1 MVETVRETIERV
13 MREQGNFNNPLTI
26 NTPIGSR
33 TFYEQDDS
41 PLVQKSQQVKTTQST
56 PQYYIRDDKNYA
68 WDMPKSDLQPSWGD
82 KLQSS
87 WNEVK
92 SMANNFATG
101 TEAAVAGYTAGST
114 LGNFDEGMGVAT
126 AMVTANPNNYTLG
139 RDATRQWQNN
149 LQQQHPFIYGASEFI
164 GAMQTPMHLA
174 KGENFK
180 QKAFNAFTDT
190 LNASAGYAE
199 NWNDFGTN
207 LAVNGIA
214 NMVGLQV
221 EQLPAWR
228 AAGSTLG
235 KFVAKNGLKTV
246 KQGINSVA
254 DKLKNMYYS
263 DDED

>member
-1 MVETVRETIERV
+1 
-13 MREQGNFNNPLTI
+13 
-26 NTPIGSR
+26 
-33 TFYEQDDS
+33 
-41 PLVQKSQQVKTTQST
+41 
-56 PQYYIRDDKNYA
+56 
-68 WDMPKSDLQPSWGD
+68 
-82 KLQSS
+82 
-87 WNEVK
+87 
-92 SMANNFATG
+92 
-101 TEAAVAGYTAGST
+101 
-114 LGNFDEGMGVAT
+114 
-126 AMVTANPNNYTLG
+126 
-139 RDATRQWQNN
+139 
-149 LQQQHPFIYGASEFI
+149 
-164 GAMQTPMHLA
+164 MHLA
-174 KGENFK
+174 KDTTFANK
-180 QKAFNAFTDT
+180 VLNAATDT

-254 DKLKNMYYS
+254 DKLKNMYYN